1 MSDNPLLCS
10 TSAALTD
17 STSDLDQL
25 NLSLRTYNALR
36 RAGIHTIGDILRLGR
51 AHFATPGR
59 RIGPVAR
66 MEIAHGLEQSGFH
79 WTAEG
84 RLPMPELPSVAALM
98 VGALELGDSP
108 AIRQGLARVLRAALR
123 LDSLAVQHVATDL
136 EQGATGGSE
145 SAA

>member
-1 MSDNPLLCS
+1 MTKP
-10 TSAALTD
+10 TD
-17 STSDLDQL
+17 SASDLDQL

-36 RAGIHTIGDILRLGR
+36 RAGIHTISDILRLGR

-84 RLPMPELPSVAALM
+84 RPPMSELPSVAALM
-98 VGALELGDSP
+98 VGGLGLGDSP
-108 AIRQGLARVLRAALR
+108 AIRQGLARVLRAALC
-123 LDSLAVQHVATDL
+123 LDNLAVHHVATEL
-136 EQGATGGSE
+136 EQGARGESE
-145 SAA
+145 PAA

>member
-1 MSDNPLLCS
+1 VAIIGGGQSGC
-10 TSAALTD
+10 AFAF
-17 STSDLDQL
+17 
-25 NLSLRTYNALR
+25 ALR

-84 RLPMPELPSVAALM
+84 RLPMPGLPSVAALM
-98 VGALELGDSP
+98 VGGLG
-108 AIRQGLARVLRAALR
+108 
-123 LDSLAVQHVATDL
+123 
-136 EQGATGGSE
+136 QGAKGGSE